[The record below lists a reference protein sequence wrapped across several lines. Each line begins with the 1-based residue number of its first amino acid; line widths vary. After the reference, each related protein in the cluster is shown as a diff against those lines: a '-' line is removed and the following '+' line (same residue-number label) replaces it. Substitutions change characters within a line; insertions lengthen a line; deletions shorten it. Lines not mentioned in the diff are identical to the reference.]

1 MYFLFSQVCLLLR
14 KLIMLIEGGK
24 KLFNV
29 NNRWKE
35 KLPIILLFT
44 DIYISNLM
52 YILLFYIDVDI
63 YICVYIHEEL
73 PRWH

>member
-1 MYFLFSQVCLLLR
+1 MLLR